1 MPLQA
6 LKELRIEGWRSDY
19 RSVDNVLRHLRR
31 KTGSYASVEVYAEVL
46 SRFCSFVGCDPDQLL
61 SLGKRLIESNIHTFL
76 DSMRDRGLSLKTIST
91 RRSYLM
97 LHFRVNGFKGDRALD
112 VEVYHVP
119 PRYRKL
125 PEYVPSAEEIFKMAN
140 AAASLRDRAIIL
152 CLYTSGLREATFKAL
167 RYCDVKGD
175 LNSQVIF
182 VPVYPEMKQIH
193 SKACKNSIPYYTF
206 FNAEASEA
214 LRAYLRDREAK
225 YGPLQDSEILFTPS
239 PREAR
244 LPPEKAKFKTLS
256 KNGLNRILKRAA
268 KNAGIKEW
276 MHIHPHCF
284 RKAFE
289 RVLRSRRIDG
299 TIMDTKTQEFLMG
312 HILPG
317 SQDPYF
323 GSGIRVE
330 GSTISF
336 DKNKVDELRVEYSKL
351 VFAPEAPPTRKE
363 LVLEAIRRFAES
375 FGIDPMKVR
384 IEKKKELGRE
394 PEAEEEIQAIQNEIK
409 KMRSGN
415 DDPKEIVSE
424 DELERYLAEG
434 WDVQTV
440 LPSGKI
446 LIRRAT

>member
-1 MPLQA
+1 LQ
-6 LKELRIEGWRSDY
+6 K
-19 RSVDNVLRHLRR
+19 
-31 KTGSYASVEVYAEVL
+31 
-46 SRFCSFVGCDPDQLL
+46 
-61 SLGKRLIESNIHTFL
+61 
-76 DSMRDRGLSLKTIST
+76 
-91 RRSYLM
+91 
-97 LHFRVNGFKGDRALD
+97 LH
-112 VEVYHVP
+112 
-119 PRYRKL
+119 
-125 PEYVPSAEEIFKMAN
+125 
-140 AAASLRDRAIIL
+140 
-152 CLYTSGLREATFKAL
+152 
-167 RYCDVKGD
+167 
-175 LNSQVIF
+175 
-182 VPVYPEMKQIH
+182 
-193 SKACKNSIPYYTF
+193 IPYYTF

-276 MHIHPHCF
+276 MHIHPHCL

-351 VFAPEAPPTRKE
+351 VFAHEAPPTRKE

-409 KMRSGN
+409 KMKSGN
-415 DDPKEIVSE
+415 DDPKKIVSE
-424 DELERYLAEG
+424 DELDHYLAEG

-446 LIRRAT
+446 LIRRAA